1 MKYVPDMQE
10 NDAKALFQQ
19 QVPKSFVTLQE
30 KCDMYAK
37 QCKSWVE
44 LGNQQLQNGGEHVDD
59 EGSVPV
65 MNEEEFR

>member
-1 MKYVPDMQE
+1 MQE
-10 NDAKALFQQ
+10 NDPKALFQQ

-30 KCDMYAK
+30 KCDEYAK
-37 QCKSWVE
+37 KCKGWAE
-44 LGNQQLQNGGEHVDD
+44 LGKQQLHNGGEHVDD